1 MSTPIAAP
9 VAPQTEALAGDHAPA
24 AAGLPAAVPKV
35 RERWARRG
43 SVALAILA
51 TVAVVFALD
60 WAQSLFISLL
70 LGILLAYTLNPL
82 VIWLERLGIPRV
94 LGTSSVMA
102 VSYTHLDVYKRQTVH
117 RLLHSPPIWASHLKV
132 VLIESLISW
141 IDHRAASKGAALAF
155 YLSLIHI

>member
-94 LGTSSVMA
+94 LGTSSVMVA
-102 VSYTHLDVYKRQTVH
+102 VVC
-117 RLLHSPPIWASHLKV
+117 
-132 VLIESLISW
+132 
-141 IDHRAASKGAALAF
+141 ALAF
-155 YLSLIHI
+155 GTYSLRAEMQTILDQVPEAVRKVSAGLASVRQGQASTCLLYTSRCV